1 MNGFSAQS
9 RGFVDSVK
17 STAQSIADNVMGN
30 GNSSTNNNPHSATD
44 SFTLLKQLVTGINK
58 LVARLAPDQRMARVP
73 VSSLAVGKQLDT
85 NNVAFSNV
93 TYNSII
99 ITCRGLGAT
108 IDVYINQATP
118 TGFPDFQGI
127 GGSGTTQFFFPST
140 PINQLVITNSGT
152 AVANGNVDLIQ
163 Y

>member
-30 GNSSTNNNPHSATD
+30 GNSSTNNNPNSATD

-73 VSSLAVGKQLDT
+73 VSSLAVGKQLD
-85 NNVAFSNV
+85 
-93 TYNSII
+93 I

>member
-30 GNSSTNNNPHSATD
+30 GNSSTNNNPNSATD

-93 TYNSII
+93 T
-99 ITCRGLGAT
+99 
-108 IDVYINQATP
+108 
-118 TGFPDFQGI
+118 
-127 GGSGTTQFFFPST
+127 SGY
-140 PINQLVITNSGT
+140 TNWFS
-152 AVANGNVDLIQ
+152 
-163 Y
+163 